1 MTEISLDILKLFQ
14 KNRFFRGLSDRQ
26 MRELMPLVRKIV
38 VNAGEYIVHEG
49 DLANDLFVIV
59 EGEVDVI
66 KKEPLSDQRHR
77 LTNLKVEDI
86 FGEMALIEHG
96 MHSATVRANKPTTLL
111 ALSITD
117 ARTLSS
123 EKTVY
128 RSLIDKMKVV
138 IAEVETL
145 SREQPTYSKL
155 SSNLASE
162 LSLRLRQA
170 NEVTVDS
177 LRGQLHEAKTRVQ
190 MGSFMINVLAMIV
203 LYVFSLKAISGIGE
217 EGISTAIISIPLI
230 LLFAGGLFFMMKS
243 HGFQY
248 SFYGVTLKN
257 WKRASLEGVIA
268 AVPLIGLCTLVK
280 WFMITFLA
288 GFEGI
293 PLFHFTV
300 GINPGYVE
308 KVPTFVVLALPILY
322 LLFTPLQELIAR
334 GALQSSLNEFLVGP
348 NKKWW
353 AILVSNLL
361 FCATHLHVSIGMA
374 FAVFIPGLVWGWLYT
389 RQRSLVGVS
398 ISHMLVGGYA
408 FYVLGVQGVLTVNP

>member
-1 MTEISLDILKLFQ
+1 MTEISLDAIKLFQ

-26 MRELMPLVRKIV
+26 MRQLMPLVRKIA
-38 VNAGEYIVHEG
+38 VNEGEYIVHEG

-66 KKEPLSDQRHR
+66 KKEPLSEQRHR

-86 FGEMALIEHG
+86 FGEMSLIEQG
-96 MHSATVRANKPTTLL
+96 THSATVRANKPTTLL

-123 EKTVY
+123 EKTIY
-128 RSLIDKMKVV
+128 ANLIGKMKEMIV
-138 IAEVETL
+138 EVETL
-145 SREQPTYSKL
+145 SHEQPTYSKL
-155 SSNLASE
+155 SANLASE

-177 LRGQLHEAKTRVQ
+177 LRGQLHEEKTRVQ
-190 MGSFMINVLAMIV
+190 MGSFMINVLAMLV
-203 LYVFSLKAISGIGE
+203 LYVFSLKATSMIGE

-230 LLFAGGLFFMMKS
+230 FLFAAGLFFMMKS
-243 HGFQY
+243 HGFPY

-257 WKRASLEGVIA
+257 WKRASIEGVIA
-268 AVPLIGLCTLVK
+268 SVPLIAMCTGVK

-293 PLFHFTV
+293 PLFHYTA
-300 GINPGYVE
+300 GINPAYVD
-308 KVPTFVVLALPILY
+308 KVPMFVIIALPIVY
-322 LLFTPLQELIAR
+322 LLFSPLQELIAR

-348 NKKWW
+348 NRKWW
-353 AILVSNLL
+353 AIVVSNLL
-361 FCATHLHVSIGMA
+361 FSVTHLHVSIAMA
-374 FAVFIPGLVWGWLYT
+374 FAVFIPGLIWGWLYS

-398 ISHMLVGGYA
+398 ISHMIVGGYA
-408 FYVLGVQGVLTVNP
+408 FYLLGMQGVLTVNP

>member
-1 MTEISLDILKLFQ
+1 MTEISLDALKLFQ

-26 MRELMPLVRKIV
+26 MRELMPLVRKIA
-38 VNAGEYIVHEG
+38 VNAGEYIIHEG

-66 KKEPLSDQRHR
+66 KKEPLSEQRHR

-86 FGEMALIEHG
+86 FGEMALIEQG
-96 MHSATVRANKPTTLL
+96 LHSATVRANKPTTLL
-111 ALSITD
+111 ALSIAD

-123 EKTVY
+123 EKTTY
-128 RSLIDKMKVV
+128 TNLIGKMKEV
-138 IAEVETL
+138 IEEVETL
-145 SREQPTYSKL
+145 SHEQPTYSKL

-203 LYVFSLKAISGIGE
+203 LYVFSLKVISVLGE
-217 EGISTAIISIPLI
+217 ESISTALISVPLI
-230 LLFAGGLFFMMKS
+230 ALFAGGLFFMMKS
-243 HGFQY
+243 HGFPY

-268 AVPLIGLCTLVK
+268 AFPLIGLCTLVK
-280 WFMITFLA
+280 WFMITFIA

-293 PLFHFTV
+293 PLFHFTA
-300 GINPGYVE
+300 GINPGYVDTI
-308 KVPTFVVLALPILY
+308 PTFVILALPILY

-361 FCATHLHVSIGMA
+361 FCVTHLHVSLGMA
-374 FAVFIPGLVWGWLYT
+374 LAVFIPGLVWGWLYT

-398 ISHMLVGGYA
+398 ISHMIVGSYA
-408 FYVLGVQGVLTVNP
+408 FYILGVQGVLTVNP